1 MNILNNWFK
10 LFVFFCLNI
19 VLILSLQFFI
29 SWYDY
34 YYYIVNLMVNNIG
47 VLNIMYLLSLDNIA
61 IVFLL
66 LTAFLLIVC
75 LVLNW
80 YIIYK
85 ELLLNILILLIFVIL
100 INIFLVN
107 DLFIFFFFFES
118 IVVPMFLLIGIWGS
132 RTRKIRAAYL
142 LLLYTLFGSIFSLFA
157 FLFLYQCIGSTNFIF
172 LAGIDL
178 NNINASLLFIF
189 CFIGFSVKI
198 PIVPLHLWLPEAHV
212 EAPTM
217 GSILLAGILLKLS
230 FYAFLRL
237 LFLCSNGWY
246 LILVYTILFI
256 GFLVPCFS
264 AFVQLD
270 IKKIIAFSS
279 VSHMNF
285 GMFGLFS
292 KNFIGFL
299 GCFYLMI
306 GHALV
311 ASILF
316 FFIGILYDRYKTRIL
331 LYYGG
336 LFLVMPLWSFFFFL
350 AILANFGLPGTI
362 NFVGEFMV
370 LLSIFKL
377 TIIIPLF
384 LFLGLLL
391 TLGYSLFLYNRIAH
405 GFLKNEFI
413 RFYSDITR
421 KEFFILI
428 SLIIMIYLWGLKPQI
443 LINFLFT
450 VSYYLFCLI

>member
-1 MNILNNWFK
+1 
-10 LFVFFCLNI
+10 
-19 VLILSLQFFI
+19 
-29 SWYDY
+29 
-34 YYYIVNLMVNNIG
+34 
-47 VLNIMYLLSLDNIA
+47 MYLLSLDNIS
-61 IVFLL
+61 IIFLL
-66 LTAFLLIVC
+66 LSAFLLIIC

-80 YIIYK
+80 YVIYK
-85 ELLLNILILLIFVIL
+85 ELLLNILVILTFIIL

-118 IVVPMFLLIGIWGS
+118 IVIPMFLLIGIWGS
-132 RTRKIRAAYL
+132 RTRRIRASYL
-142 LLLYTLFGSIFSLFA
+142 LLLYTLIGSIFSIFA
-157 FLFLYQCIGSTNFIF
+157 FLFLYQCLGSTNFIY
-172 LAGIDL
+172 LTGI
-178 NNINASLLFIF
+178 NMKNINVNLLFIF
-189 CFIGFSVKI
+189 CFIGFAVKI

-230 FYAFLRL
+230 FYAFMRL
-237 LFLCSNGWY
+237 LFLCLNGWY
-246 LILVYTILFI
+246 LIIVYTILFI

-292 KNFIGFL
+292 KNFIGFM

-306 GHALV
+306 GHAIV

-370 LLSIFKL
+370 LLSIFKINF
-377 TIIIPLF
+377 IITFF
-384 LFLGLLL
+384 LFIGLLL
-391 TLGYSLFLYNRIAH
+391 TLGYSLFLYNRIAN

-413 RFYSDITR
+413 RYFSDITR

-428 SLIIMIYLWGLKPQI
+428 SLIIMIYLWGIKPQM

>member
-1 MNILNNWFK
+1 MYFLNNWLK
-10 LFVFFCLNI
+10 LVNFFFINI
-19 VLILSLQFFI
+19 ALISCFQFFI

-34 YYYIVNLMVNNIG
+34 YYYFINLVLNNIG
-47 VLNIMYLLSLDNIA
+47 ILNITYLLSLDNIS
-61 IVFLL
+61 IIFLL

-85 ELLLNILILLIFVIL
+85 EILLNILIFLIFIIL

-118 IVVPMFLLIGIWGS
+118 IVIPMFLLIGIWGS
-132 RTRKIRAAYL
+132 RTRRIRAAYL

-172 LAGIDL
+172 LTGL
-178 NNINASLLFIF
+178 NIKNINVSLLFIF

-230 FYAFLRL
+230 FYAFMRL

-256 GFLVPCFS
+256 GFLLPCLS

-292 KNFIGFL
+292 KNLIGFI

-306 GHALV
+306 GHAIV

-336 LFLVMPLWSFFFFL
+336 LFLVMPLWSLFFFL

-370 LLSIFKL
+370 LLSIFKINF
-377 TIIIPLF
+377 IITFF
-384 LFLGLLL
+384 LFFGLLL

-405 GFLKNEFI
+405 GFLKNKFI
-413 RFYSDITR
+413 RYFSDISR
-421 KEFFILI
+421 KEFLIII
-428 SLIIMIYLWGLKPQI
+428 SLIIMIYLWGIKPQM
-443 LINFLFT
+443 LIKFLYT